1 MARRFSTNGVLGI
14 FRELQKHCQKADLVL
29 PDVIKYTLEKLKLM
43 QSGPYPRGQEQILTD
58 RLKKERRSQDGRKV
72 SNSLV
77 TTSRRDYYAVRTEIL
92 QCPINFISQQL
103 CIEEEQA
110 VEHMI
115 RLVRST
121 SVEDFIVAAKPLF
134 KFMPHRFSQ
143 RDFVSEV
150 IEDFQHMKPEV
161 YIRASYKI
169 ASCKMQDFVKKFFEM
184 E

>member
-29 PDVIKYTLEKLKLM
+29 PDVIKYTLQKLKLM
-43 QSGPYPRGQEQILTD
+43 QSGTYPRGQEQILTD
-58 RLKKERRSQDGRKV
+58 RLEKERPSQDGRKV

-92 QCPINFISQQL
+92 QCPINFISQRL

-115 RLVRST
+115 RLVRSK
-121 SVEDFIVAAKPLF
+121 SVEDCIVAVKPQF
-134 KFMPHRFSQ
+134 KFMPQRFSQ
-143 RDFVSEV
+143 RDYVSEV
-150 IEDFQHMKPEV
+150 IEDVQHMKPEEF
-161 YIRASYKI
+161 IRASY
-169 ASCKMQDFVKKFFEM
+169 KMQDFVKKFFEV